1 MIQQAPRDPPETAAD
16 LQKKNLWRVEW
27 EKEMVGKLATEMMD
41 AACAELETRMQLEK
55 QDWEA
60 QALQKLD
67 EQVEGVRQFF
77 EPKLNEAL
85 AAARNAEAH
94 ANKQTE
100 LSNQLWTNFQAKQQE
115 VDLLQFHL
123 NAATTSSI
131 QGLAKEQQNNAVAL
145 LNQKDLEINRL
156 GDNLTKANSE
166 VDYNIKARDGVVKE
180 AENHVEEIQ
189 KLEERL
195 EVVRGVNRDLYSDGV
210 EKDRKIHQLEK
221 ALEGVQNL
229 SESSQE
235 SQNLEER
242 LEVVRAVNRDLYS
255 AGVEKDQKIYQLEMA
270 IERARNLSEANQELT
285 KGLSQ
290 SDEESQTLT
299 QSPNISRKASNNAR
313 LLNKTMAKSSRN
325 ERLVHKL
332 RRKLANQEKESATI
346 LMALKTEMTAS
357 LKEALEEKKKVV
369 CKLAI
374 MQDSEHLVQ
383 VKKEHQIFE
392 QRNKDMA
399 RKITEDAAD
408 IARLTTQ
415 NKLLHSTI
423 QILLQESRRLE
434 LRGDSYKAK
443 LAIESNI
450 LDDANSRIAKLT
462 NAIYARDNKLAKTVE
477 AQDAKIKVYEKT
489 VREGEKTILMLRQ
502 WDAESGV
509 TERDQLIKERDQ
521 LIKEQEQTIKQY
533 KKDEKGFLERT
544 ETLERELLKHQNLS
558 LIENI
563 SGWILGHRPFKQFSP
578 SRPPKK

>member
-131 QGLAKEQQNNAVAL
+131 QGLAKGQQNNAVAL

-255 AGVEKDQKIYQLEMA
+255 AGVENDQKIYQLEMA
-270 IERARNLSEANQELT
+270 IERARNPSEANQELT

-544 ETLERELLKHQNLS
+544 ETLEREPLKHQNLS

>member
-1 MIQQAPRDPPETAAD
+1 MIQQAPRDPPDTAAD
-16 LQKKNLWRVEW
+16 LRKKNLWRAEW

-41 AACAELETRMQLEK
+41 AACAELEARMQLEK

-60 QALQKLD
+60 QALQKLE
-67 EQVEGVRQFF
+67 EQIEGVRQFF

-85 AAARNAEAH
+85 AAARNAETR

-145 LNQKDLEINRL
+145 LNQKDLEIKRL
-156 GDNLTKANSE
+156 GDDLTKANSE
-166 VDYNIKARDGVVKE
+166 VDYNIKARDGVVEE

-270 IERARNLSEANQELT
+270 IERARNLSEVNQELT
-285 KGLSQ
+285 EGLSQ
-290 SDEESQTLT
+290 SDEESQTLI

-357 LKEALEEKKKVV
+357 LKEALEEEKKVF

-383 VKKEHQIFE
+383 LRKEHQIFE

-423 QILLQESRRLE
+423 QISLQESRRLE

-477 AQDAKIKVYEKT
+477 GQDAKIKVLEKT
-489 VREGEKTILMLRQ
+489 VREGERTILMLRQ

-509 TERDQLIKERDQ
+509 TERDQLIKE
-521 LIKEQEQTIKQY
+521 QEQKIKQY

-558 LIENI
+558 LMENI
-563 SGWILGHRPFKQFSP
+563 SGWIFGTSP
-578 SRPPKK
+578 I

>member
-1 MIQQAPRDPPETAAD
+1 MIQQAPRDPPDTAAD

-27 EKEMVGKLATEMMD
+27 EKDMVGKLATEMMD
-41 AACAELETRMQLEK
+41 AACAELEARMQLEK

-60 QALQKLD
+60 QALQKLE
-67 EQVEGVRQFF
+67 EQIEGVRQFF

-85 AAARNAEAH
+85 AAARNAEAR

-131 QGLAKEQQNNAVAL
+131 QGLAKEQQNNVVAL
-145 LNQKDLEINRL
+145 LNQKDLEIRRL

-166 VDYNIKARDGVVKE
+166 VDYNIKARDGVVEE

-235 SQNLEER
+235 SQDLEER

-270 IERARNLSEANQELT
+270 IERVRNLSEVNQELT

-332 RRKLANQEKESATI
+332 RRKLANQEEESATI

-357 LKEALEEKKKVV
+357 LKEALEEKKKIV

-383 VKKEHQIFE
+383 LKKEHQIFE

-423 QILLQESRRLE
+423 QISLQESRRLE

-462 NAIYARDNKLAKTVE
+462 NAIYARDNKLAQTVE
-477 AQDAKIKVYEKT
+477 GQDAKIKVLEKT

-563 SGWILGHRPFKQFSP
+563 SGWIFGT
-578 SRPPKK
+578 PPI

>member
-1 MIQQAPRDPPETAAD
+1 MIQQAPRDPPDTAAD

-41 AACAELETRMQLEK
+41 AACAELEARMQLEK

-60 QALQKLD
+60 QALQKLE
-67 EQVEGVRQFF
+67 EQIEGVRQFF

-85 AAARNAEAH
+85 AAARNAEAR

-131 QGLAKEQQNNAVAL
+131 QGLAKEQQNNVVAL
-145 LNQKDLEINRL
+145 LNQKDLEIRRL

-166 VDYNIKARDGVVKE
+166 VDYNIKARDGVVEE

-235 SQNLEER
+235 SQDLEER

-270 IERARNLSEANQELT
+270 IERARNLSEVNQELT

-332 RRKLANQEKESATI
+332 RRKLANQEEESATI

-357 LKEALEEKKKVV
+357 LKEALEEKKKIV

-383 VKKEHQIFE
+383 LKNEHQIFE

-423 QILLQESRRLE
+423 QISLQESRRLE

-462 NAIYARDNKLAKTVE
+462 NAIYARDNKLAQTVE
-477 AQDAKIKVYEKT
+477 GQDAKIKVLEKT

-563 SGWILGHRPFKQFSP
+563 SGWIFGT
-578 SRPPKK
+578 PPI

>member
-1 MIQQAPRDPPETAAD
+1 MIQQAPRDPPDTAAD
-16 LQKKNLWRVEW
+16 LQKKILWRVEW

-41 AACAELETRMQLEK
+41 AACTELETRMQLEK

-60 QALQKLD
+60 QALQKLE
-67 EQVEGVRQFF
+67 EQIEGVRQFF
-77 EPKLNEAL
+77 EPQLNEAL

-100 LSNQLWTNFQAKQQE
+100 LSNQLWTDFQAKQQE

-145 LNQKDLEINRL
+145 LNQKDLEIKRL
-156 GDNLTKANSE
+156 GDNLIKANSE
-166 VDYNIKARDGVVKE
+166 ADYNIKARDGVVE
-180 AENHVEEIQ
+180 AAENHVEE
-189 KLEERL
+189 LEERL

-221 ALEGVQNL
+221 ALEGAQNL

-270 IERARNLSEANQELT
+270 IERARNLSEVNQELT

-290 SDEESQTLT
+290 SDAESQTLT

-383 VKKEHQIFE
+383 LKKEHQIFE

-462 NAIYARDNKLAKTVE
+462 NAIYARDNKLAKTVG
-477 AQDAKIKVYEKT
+477 AQDAKIKVLEKT
-489 VREGEKTILMLRQ
+489 VREGENTILMLRQ

-509 TERDQLIKERDQ
+509 TERDQ

-544 ETLERELLKHQNLS
+544 ETLERELFKHQNLS

-563 SGWILGHRPFKQFSP
+563 SGWIFGT
-578 SRPPKK
+578 PPI

>member
-1 MIQQAPRDPPETAAD
+1 MIQQVPRDPPDTAAD

-270 IERARNLSEANQELT
+270 IERARNPSEANQELT

-346 LMALKTEMTAS
+346 LMALKTETTAS

-369 CKLAI
+369 YKLTI

-383 VKKEHQIFE
+383 LKKEHQIFE

-477 AQDAKIKVYEKT
+477 AQDAKIKVHEKT
-489 VREGEKTILMLRQ
+489 VREGEKTILRLRQ

-563 SGWILGHRPFKQFSP
+563 SGWIFGT
-578 SRPPKK
+578 PPI